1 MAITVNHSPF
11 TASGGNEK
19 DMAQEKGR
27 RQRYRG
33 RDTLSRMLQDGEKH
47 QVWKP
52 GCQESFKQKTAE
64 SPGQRQ
70 ETLFKRID
78 TYRSS
83 RRSRG
88 EDVDSEGVASEGV
101 VSGGVVGI
109 MASMQK
115 RMDQWQRI
123 EEEARRAEESEAMQ
137 LAEVGGVAEGRVVVE
152 ARRES
157 VVSRGSVLSQVM
169 VTIAEEGEEG
179 ERKEGTGGRRKE
191 GRRVS
196 WGDKKTG
203 WDECEELVEGEEGE
217 GMDEEEGGVFTIT
230 EEEEGRG
237 KGGRRK
243 EGRRV
248 SWGDQKTGW
257 EECEEL
263 VKGGEGEEQAM
274 ALSNLEKPALES
286 PPQWYKETEI

>member
-1 MAITVNHSPF
+1 MHPVYKPSSPEL
-11 TASGGNEK
+11 ANPRIGGSNPN
-19 DMAQEKGR
+19 
-27 RQRYRG
+27 
-33 RDTLSRMLQDGEKH
+33 H
-47 QVWKP
+47 QVKK
-52 GCQESFKQKTAE
+52 SKQFGR
-64 SPGQRQ
+64 PWQHC
-70 ETLFKRID
+70 
-78 TYRSS
+78 
-83 RRSRG
+83 
-88 EDVDSEGVASEGV
+88 GVVSDGV

-109 MASMQK
+109 MASMQRK
-115 RMDQWQRI
+115 MDQWQRI

-169 VTIAEEGEEG
+169 VTIAEEGEEE
-179 ERKEGTGGRRKE
+179 ERKEGKGGRRKE

-203 WDECEELVEGEEGE
+203 W
-217 GMDEEEGGVFTIT
+217 
-230 EEEEGRG
+230 
-237 KGGRRK
+237 
-243 EGRRV
+243 
-248 SWGDQKTGW
+248 

-263 VKGGEGEEQAM
+263 VIGGEGEEQAM

>member
-1 MAITVNHSPF
+1 M
-11 TASGGNEK
+11 
-19 DMAQEKGR
+19 
-27 RQRYRG
+27 
-33 RDTLSRMLQDGEKH
+33 
-47 QVWKP
+47 
-52 GCQESFKQKTAE
+52 
-64 SPGQRQ
+64 
-70 ETLFKRID
+70 LFKRID

-83 RRSRG
+83 RRSR
-88 EDVDSEGVASEGV
+88 EGVASEGV

-109 MASMQK
+109 MASMQR

-169 VTIAEEGEEG
+169 VTIAEEGE
-179 ERKEGTGGRRKE
+179 RKEGKGGRRKE

-203 WDECEELVEGEEGE
+203 WEECEELVESEEGE
-217 GMDEEEGGVFTIT
+217 GMDEEEGGGVTIA

-243 EGRRV
+243 EGRIWRV

-263 VKGGEGEEQAM
+263 VTGGKGEEQAM

-286 PPQWYKETEI
+286 PPQLYKETKI

>member
-1 MAITVNHSPF
+1 MNYTQAGSFSPLKLDTTAITVKHSPF
-11 TASGGNEK
+11 TASGSNEK

-88 EDVDSEGVASEGV
+88 EGVASEGVASEGV

-109 MASMQK
+109 MASMQR

-169 VTIAEEGEEG
+169 VTIAEGEGE
-179 ERKEGTGGRRKE
+179 ERKEGK
-191 GRRVS
+191 
-196 WGDKKTG
+196 
-203 WDECEELVEGEEGE
+203 GE
-217 GMDEEEGGVFTIT
+217 
-230 EEEEGRG
+230 
-237 KGGRRK
+237 RRK

-263 VKGGEGEEQAM
+263 VTGGEREEQAM
-274 ALSNLEKPALES
+274 TLSNLEKPALES